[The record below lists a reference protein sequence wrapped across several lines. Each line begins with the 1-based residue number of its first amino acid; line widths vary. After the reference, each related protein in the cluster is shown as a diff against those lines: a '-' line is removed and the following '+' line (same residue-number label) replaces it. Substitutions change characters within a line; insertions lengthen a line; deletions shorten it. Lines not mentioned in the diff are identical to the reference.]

1 VSRLDAPTAG
11 SRQLVRTIVELAGG
25 LHATTVA
32 EGIET
37 GAELDE
43 LMAMGCSYGQ
53 GYYFARPVPAE
64 QFMGLMSSSIASA
77 GSSAALMLEPGS
89 EI

>member
-1 VSRLDAPTAG
+1 
-11 SRQLVRTIVELAGG
+11 
-25 LHATTVA
+25 VA

-43 LMAMGCSYGQ
+43 LIEMGCSYGQ
-53 GYYFARPVPAE
+53 GYYFARPIPAE
-64 QFMGLMSSSIASA
+64 QFMGLMRSSVASA
-77 GSSAALMLEPGS
+77 GSSALMLEPGS